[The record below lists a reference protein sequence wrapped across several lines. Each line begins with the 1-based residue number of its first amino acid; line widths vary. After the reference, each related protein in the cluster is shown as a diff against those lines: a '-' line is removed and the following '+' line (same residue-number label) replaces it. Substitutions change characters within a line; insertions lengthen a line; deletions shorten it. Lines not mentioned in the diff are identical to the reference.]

1 MASLS
6 DFDRRAILDGAA
18 VAAMISVPVQF
29 VAQLALDEEER
40 SGWAAVLALVI
51 IGGLI
56 LGAGVAAWRQDR
68 QTPLSHGIVTAT
80 GVFLSI
86 QAILTVLNIIQ
97 GDPVRWGRIATSFA
111 LSMVAGILGGL
122 LGSSLLRRGL
132 SPIDR
137 SRR

>member
-1 MASLS
+1 MARLS

-18 VAAMISVPVQF
+18 VAAMIAVPVQ
-29 VAQLALDEEER
+29 VIGQLALDEEER

-80 GVFLSI
+80 GVFVAI
-86 QAILTVLNIIQ
+86 QTVLVVLNAVQ
-97 GDPVRWGRIATSFA
+97 GDTIRWGRILTSFT
-111 LSMVAGILGGL
+111 LSMVAGVLGGL

-132 SPIDR
+132 TPIDR